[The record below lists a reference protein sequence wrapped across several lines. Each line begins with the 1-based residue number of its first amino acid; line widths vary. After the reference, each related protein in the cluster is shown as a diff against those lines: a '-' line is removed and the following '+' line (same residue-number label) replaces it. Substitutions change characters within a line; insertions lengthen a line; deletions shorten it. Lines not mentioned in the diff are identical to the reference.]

1 MYKNLEG
8 KVFLIMI
15 ENQIFALVSIVS
27 WLGADSSKRL
37 NEINI
42 ADRRDG

>member
-1 MYKNLEG
+1 
-8 KVFLIMI
+8 MI

-27 WLGADSSKRL
+27 WLWADSSKRL